1 MDTPPDVEEPITYQ
15 LMTDDTIALLEQ
27 VVGEPADLVGHS
39 DGAFVAMQVGMQR
52 RTW

>member
-1 MDTPPDVEEPITYQ
+1 MGLTSLGWGGYREDRSQPH
-15 LMTDDTIALLEQ
+15 LARR
-27 VVGEPADLVGHS
+27 DLVGHS